1 MKKIPSGSSGGRMMP
16 ARFSS
21 SAMYQPSLTCGWLGW
36 SEKSSGDSHPARLY
50 SCRISKIS
58 SRGLSRAILFLC
70 SSRCCSR
77 SWSVGH
83 MSVLDPVLQVR
94 QAPGEP
100 RAVLHVDPVL
110 SVLYAEHGQHV
121 VRGEAVVFPQQDAVD
136 VDSLPVA
143 AVPVDEDYLALLLL
157 LRHQSSSSSGSMSEP
172 TWKFSY
178 S

>member
-50 SCRISKIS
+50 SCRISNSS
-58 SRGLSRAILFLC
+58 SRGLSRVILFLC

-121 VRGEAVVFPQQDAVD
+121 VRVQAVVLAQQDAVD
-136 VDSLPVA
+136 VDALPVA
-143 AVPVDEDYLALLLL
+143 TVPVDEDYLALLL